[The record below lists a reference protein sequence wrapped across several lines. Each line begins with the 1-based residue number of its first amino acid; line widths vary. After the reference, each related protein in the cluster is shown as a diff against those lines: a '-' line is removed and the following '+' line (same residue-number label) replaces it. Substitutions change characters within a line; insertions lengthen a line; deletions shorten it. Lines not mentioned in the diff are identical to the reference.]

1 MQRLITEHRLRRVC
15 EPTGLWTLTT
25 LDAGGLD
32 KPERVAVPGVWESHP
47 ALRTY
52 RGRAV
57 YEKTLTCAGTLRLVF
72 GGVSFRARV
81 TLDGEELCT
90 HYGAYTA
97 FDAIV
102 RDLPY
107 GEHTLRVEVDNR
119 FGEDSAL
126 HVPNDYYAYGGLNRP
141 VTVEQLG
148 GAYVSALHITPRR
161 QGRMWLAEIE
171 VTVRSVSEE
180 EQIFDLECA
189 AAGSRTAWKRRA
201 LPAGGEVVLK
211 ATLPCPGVEAW
222 SPEHPAL
229 QEAEAVLWLAGE
241 PADDLIDRF
250 GFREVRCEGGKLL
263 LNGEEVRL
271 TGFNRHEE
279 YGSFGCAV
287 PVQAMLEDVAL
298 MRQMGCNCVRT
309 CHYPNDPRFLDL
321 CDELGILVWEEAHAR
336 GLSLKQMQR
345 PNFLPQTLQ
354 CAREMVMQHGNH
366 PAIFVWGCLNECADD
381 CAEGAEIFRRVL
393 SELRAL
399 DGSRPVTAA
408 LVAGRESLVL
418 GDCDIVSLNAYPGW
432 YDDLD
437 ATPAECL
444 ARLMDKVRALGGA
457 GKPVIISEIGAG
469 AISGYHDPLGR
480 VKWSEERQCDLLRAQ
495 VSAVMARQECVGVFI
510 WQLADCR
517 VDESWFGTRPGTRN
531 NKGVVD
537 AYRRPKLAYE
547 TVKELFREVRR

>member
-15 EPTGLWTLTT
+15 EPTPLWTLTT
-25 LDAGGLD
+25 LDAGGLSA
-32 KPERVAVPGVWESHP
+32 PEKVVVPGVWESHP
-47 ALRTY
+47 ALRNY

-57 YEKTLTCAGTLRLVF
+57 YEKTLTCAGTLRFVF

-81 TLDGEELCT
+81 TLDGQELCT

-97 FDAIV
+97 FDAV
-102 RDLPY
+102 ARDLPY
-107 GEHTLRVEVDNR
+107 GEHTLRIEVDNR

-126 HVPNDYYAYGGLNRP
+126 HVPNDYYAYGGVNRP

-148 GAYVSALHITPRR
+148 GAYIAALSVTPRR
-161 QGRMWLAEIE
+161 RGRMWLAE
-171 VTVRSVSEE
+171 VRATVRSVSEE
-180 EQIFDLECA
+180 DQTFDLECT
-189 AAGSRTAWKRRA
+189 AAGARTAWKRRA
-201 LPAGGEVVLK
+201 LPAGGEAVLT
-211 ATLPCPGVEAW
+211 ATLPCPGAEAW
-222 SPEHPAL
+222 SPAHPAL
-229 QEAEAVLWLAGE
+229 QQAEAVLWLDGE

-250 GFREVRCEGGKLL
+250 GFREVRCEGGRLL
-263 LNGEEVRL
+263 LNGEEVHL
-271 TGFNRHEE
+271 KGFNRHEE

-287 PVQAMLEDVAL
+287 PVQAMAEDLAL
-298 MRQMGCNCVRT
+298 MRQLGCNCVRT

-336 GLSLKQMQR
+336 GLSLERMQN

-354 CAREMVMQHGNH
+354 CAREMVAQHGNH
-366 PAIFVWGCLNECADD
+366 PSIFVWGCLNECADD
-381 CAEGAEIFRRVL
+381 CPEGAAIFRRVL

-432 YDDLD
+432 YVD
-437 ATPAECL
+437 AAPDAYL
-444 ARLMDKVRALGGA
+444 AGLMEKVRALGGA

-469 AISGYHDPLGR
+469 AISGCHDPLSR
-480 VKWSEERQCDLLRAQ
+480 AKWSEERQADLLREQ
-495 VSAVMARQECVGVFI
+495 LTAVLSREECVGVFI

-517 VDESWFGTRPGTRN
+517 VDESWFSGRPGTRN

-547 TVKELFREVRR
+547 TVKELFE